1 MIFCKGKLICS
12 VRYEL
17 CLHLHALIVL
27 FCFVIVAPLNIHHC
41 TLYRPLESIRASGPP
56 KESDWW
62 ITKDAN
68 NDSSEDRTKKSS
80 SIFSTISSLSANK
93 TVTEPAKEFCNCGLL
108 TWEESRQKWRTQ
120 TVAERPSPPPPVN
133 SADVV
138 AGLTQ
143 VQRTYE
149 LPGRMTLTSAVELL
163 VEIWE
168 CDKDY

>member
-1 MIFCKGKLICS
+1 MSASYHHNKRFSRKRRNSRELEK
-12 VRYEL
+12 YEKQRL
-17 CLHLHALIVL
+17 
-27 FCFVIVAPLNIHHC
+27 P
-41 TLYRPLESIRASGPP
+41 TLESSPSSPWRVESIRASGPP